1 MYYSKYYVNC
11 KMNCRDNLSKKIIQH
26 NFLQIIKMDLQ
37 SKKVSD
43 EMKVDLCTKYFVVSF
58 FIFLYFSYQ
67 GGRGYWAVYCISTKS
82 LK

>member
-1 MYYSKYYVNC
+1 MYYLKYYVNC
-11 KMNCRDNLSKKIIQH
+11 KMKCRDNLWKKIIQH

-58 FIFLYFSYQ
+58 FIF
-67 GGRGYWAVYCISTKS
+67 
-82 LK
+82 